1 VLEEVGERTGETVH
15 LGVPRG
21 HSVVHVGQVESTY
34 LLAARDWN
42 QVEVPSHCSS
52 LGKVLYAFG
61 LLPLPEGRLER
72 RTDRTITNHEALRK
86 ELALVRRQRYAVS
99 IDELETGLSAIAA
112 PVAGKD
118 GVICA
123 IGISGPTARLQDRV
137 DHIGR
142 LLVEQA
148 ASLSALLGRPTPH
161 AAGHPRARHSSTT
174 KEGAA

>member
-1 VLEEVGERTGETVH
+1 VH
-15 LGVPRG
+15 LGVARG
-21 HSVVHVGQVESTY
+21 DSVVHVGQVESTF
-34 LLAARDWN
+34 LLSARDWN
-42 QVEVPSHCSS
+42 EVDVPPHCSS

-61 LLPLPEGRLER
+61 LLPLPSGRLER
-72 RTDRTITNHEALRK
+72 RTDRTVTTREALAA
-86 ELALVRRQRYAVS
+86 ELAAIRRLGYAAT

-112 PVAGKD
+112 PVEGKD

-137 DHIGR
+137 DPIGR

-148 ASLSALLGRPTPH
+148 DALSALLGRQPSH
-161 AAGHPRARHSSTT
+161 VSREPRANHSSTT